1 MSQKLV
7 HAAKM
12 TGEWRAERDSLI
24 RQAHD
29 AGGGVREIARMVGLS
44 HPAILGILGRSAIG
58 QDDAPMQP
66 VGTSEHPSS
75 AQDPAE

>member
-24 RQAHD
+24 RKAHD
-29 AGGGVREIARMVGLS
+29 AGGGVREIARMVSLS
-44 HPAILGILGRSAIG
+44 HPAILGILARSAEG

-66 VGTSEHPSS
+66 AGTSEHPCSDE
-75 AQDPAE
+75 DPAE